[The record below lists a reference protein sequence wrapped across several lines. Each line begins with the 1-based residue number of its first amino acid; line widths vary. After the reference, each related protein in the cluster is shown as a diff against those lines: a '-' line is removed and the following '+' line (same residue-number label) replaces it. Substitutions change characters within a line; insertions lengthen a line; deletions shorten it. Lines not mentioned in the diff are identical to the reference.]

1 MPCGFE
7 GEEGSWLANFTNNNL
22 EWFEQYGVRYAEGFQ
37 NYLTEVIKTFPGK
50 IKEMETELSRLEKDY
65 KEDEKLNKQLEKAR
79 DHLKD
84 ERENK
89 EKRNREKLQKRS
101 GK

>member
-50 IKEMETELSRLEKDY
+50 IKEMETELSRLEKIGRASCRDRVCVERGGRVSCNDNISCAMETSWTA
-65 KEDEKLNKQLEKAR
+65 EDR
-79 DHLKD
+79 
-84 ERENK
+84 
-89 EKRNREKLQKRS
+89 
-101 GK
+101 